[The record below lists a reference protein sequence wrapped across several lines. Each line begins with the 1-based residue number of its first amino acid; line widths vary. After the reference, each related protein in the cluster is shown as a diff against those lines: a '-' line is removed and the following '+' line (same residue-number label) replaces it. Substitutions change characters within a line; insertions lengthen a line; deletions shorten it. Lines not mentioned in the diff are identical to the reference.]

1 MTRVDFYVFESGNED
16 SFARF
21 ICRLTEKAWRKGNRI
36 FMHCPDRHVATRF
49 DDLLWTYRDTSFLPH
64 AVVPCEEEVPVG
76 IGTSDDPPPGFDLLI
91 NLTTSVPDFFSR
103 FERVVETTGITDQQ
117 REEARERYRFYQQRG
132 YALETH
138 KIS

>member
-49 DDLLWTYRDTSFLPH
+49 DDLLWTRGAES
-64 AVVPCEEEVPVG
+64 AAAG
-76 IGTSDDPPPGFDLLI
+76 LLAKPW
-91 NLTTSVPDFFSR
+91 N
-103 FERVVETTGITDQQ
+103 
-117 REEARERYRFYQQRG
+117 
-132 YALETH
+132 
-138 KIS
+138 